1 LLIFRFADFEI
12 FEGGAMFV
20 VRMLIK
26 PISLIIAVLAGNW
39 LGGAIRSS
47 LTGEPVQSLRFRYT
61 TPEGKTISNIPV
73 VTKFYPAL
81 LIGLLRKPHR
91 LRAFLAGVATGAFV
105 DDRLE
110 RLLWKRFEKA
120 LLSNDAGEKKSTD

>member
-1 LLIFRFADFEI
+1 
-12 FEGGAMFV
+12 MFV
-20 VRMLIK
+20 VRMLLVK
-26 PISLIIAVLAGNW
+26 PMSLIIAVLAGNW
-39 LGGAIRSS
+39 LGGEIRSN

-61 TPEGKTISNIPV
+61 TPEGRTISNMPV

-91 LRAFLAGVATGAFV
+91 LRAFLGGVATGALV

-110 RLLWKRFEKA
+110 RLLWKRFEKV
-120 LLSNDAGEKKSTD
+120 LLSSAK